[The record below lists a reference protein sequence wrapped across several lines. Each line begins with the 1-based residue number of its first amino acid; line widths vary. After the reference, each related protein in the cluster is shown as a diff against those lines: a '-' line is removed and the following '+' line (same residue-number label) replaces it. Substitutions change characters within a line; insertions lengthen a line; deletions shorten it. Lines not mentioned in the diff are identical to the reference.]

1 MVVLSYFFC
10 LFFYRFE
17 QGPRLPGARFID
29 MNDIATTKELYPK
42 LNPKGLFRM
51 LPPKELFASAM
62 DTFGIQNSDRV
73 SYIFV
78 WLV

>member
-1 MVVLSYFFC
+1 
-10 LFFYRFE
+10 
-17 QGPRLPGARFID
+17 

-62 DTFGIQNSDRV
+62 DSFDIKNSDRV
-73 SYIFV
+73 SLCK
-78 WLV
+78 LV